1 MRRIRLTALFATLA
15 LIAVAC
21 SRDRVEITDQVEVS
35 ELDAPAA
42 AASFQENVGSQ
53 LDLYE
58 LSSRASSALLRK
70 QPGQSGVEIVYA
82 FRNQGGMAAVAPL
95 MMQLGEKWPAS
106 DDRECWLPWDRFLDP
121 QTGRPGPFIG
131 AYRAPQFL
139 LTLWIDHL
147 GRDLFVCYQTPA
159 PPEPAAPTQPPGGLV
174 E

>member
-1 MRRIRLTALFATLA
+1 MRRIRLTALSAALA
-15 LIAVAC
+15 LIVVAC
-21 SRDRVEITDQVEVS
+21 SRDQVENPVEIS
-35 ELDAPAA
+35 ELDSLAA
-42 AASFQENVGSQ
+42 AESFQENVGSQ

-58 LSSRASSALLRK
+58 LSSRASSALVRE

-82 FRNQGGMAAVAPL
+82 FRNQGGMAAVEPL
-95 MMQLGEKWPAS
+95 MMQLAEKWPAS
-106 DDRECWLPWDRFLDP
+106 DDRGCWLPWDRLLDP
-121 QTGRPGPFIG
+121 QTGRPGPFMG

-159 PPEPAAPTQPPGGLV
+159 PTEPAASTQAPDSLT